1 MKLGLVLPSFSSE
14 SEAVLGLADA
24 AAASGIDGVFAYDH
38 LWPMKDRTRPALAPF
53 PLLGA
58 IASAHGSLMVGPLVA
73 RIGLVA
79 DELLVA
85 QLRALNAISPG
96 KVIAAMGTG
105 DKLSAEENLAYG
117 VDFAPAAERRAS
129 LEWCATALGNEDIEV
144 WIGGGATPTI
154 ELAERLGVAINLWQA
169 TPEKVAEHRQ
179 RGPVTWAGTL
189 PQDQAAARE
198 LLRGINDAGAS
209 WAVVGGISDPRH
221 LLDIV
226 RD

>member
-1 MKLGLVLPSFSSE
+1 MKLGLVLPSFSLDA
-14 SEAVLGLADA
+14 EAALGLADA
-24 AAASGIDGVFAYDH
+24 AARAGIDGVFAYDH

-58 IASAHGSLMVGPLVA
+58 IASEHHSLVVGPLVA

-85 QLRALNAISPG
+85 QLRALTAISPG
-96 KVIAAMGTG
+96 RVIAAMGTG

-129 LEWCATALGNEDIEV
+129 LEWCATELGREGIEV
-144 WIGGGATPTI
+144 WIGGGAAPTI

-169 TPEKVAEHRQ
+169 APEKVAEFAA

-189 PQDQAAARE
+189 PEDNAVARV
-198 LLRGINDAGAS
+198 LLRDIERAGAS
-209 WAVVGGISDPRH
+209 WAVAGGIANPEH

-226 RD
+226 RG